1 MADGGGQNA
10 DSGSVWALLS
20 LQSKRL
26 WADDPAGITIT
37 ITCRCRRTQHTA
49 HSTQH
54 RWRLRFLCG
63 MQGIGHSARARAGN
77 AWPGSLVGERKRGR
91 QAAHFQSASVD
102 ARARSP
108 SRHATSERVYWLNIS
123 VCRLPKQQLARSH
136 IAILG
141 AILQPALGRLAQVQL
156 VIATRQPTHPAAT
169 KRTNRM
175 ALRQQHNIDSSESDQ
190 HDKTGNRK
198 MRGPASE
205 GNRQKPEEKKVSVSK
220 KQRMNAKG
228 RQEKRQPRAPPGNI
242 DDTDTT
248 TEGEWARHPQR
259 VRASARLAKGR
270 GLV

>member
-1 MADGGGQNA
+1 MADDRMQTPAQFGRFSGFKASGCGLTIQQESQSQSHA
-10 DSGSVWALLS
+10 D
-20 LQSKRL
+20 
-26 WADDPAGITIT
+26 AD
-37 ITCRCRRTQHTA
+37 A

-77 AWPGSLVGERKRGR
+77 AWPESLVGERKRGR
-91 QAAHFQSASVD
+91 EAAHIQSASVD

-136 IAILG
+136 NAILG
-141 AILQPALGRLAQVQL
+141 AILQAAGRTDAL
-156 VIATRQPTHPAAT
+156 VIATRKPVHPAAT

-175 ALRQQHNIDSSESDQ
+175 ALRQQHNIDSSESDR

-205 GNRQKPEEKKVSVSK
+205 ENRQRPEEKKVSVSK

-228 RQEKRQPRAPPGNI
+228 RQEKRQPRAPPGNRG
-242 DDTDTT
+242 DT
-248 TEGEWARHPQR
+248 APPL
-259 VRASARLAKGR
+259 RASGR
-270 GLV
+270 GIRKVSVQVLG